1 MKKINSFL
9 YAGVAAIITNITYT
23 ILLAVLYPNY
33 SHMSQIISEL
43 GMDSAPYPEV
53 FGFMEILTG
62 CLLII
67 SSLGIVTSLDRVSQK
82 KTLAKISAFCVV
94 LFGVNYIFSGSF
106 SLPDERHNGYGL
118 GAAIIIAPLFFAWA
132 VTGIQRQALFKVFHI
147 GAFIIFVVTIAIMAI
162 FSDITNQG
170 LFQRLLVFTN
180 FLWLF
185 ITYIYLLK
193 QKTTLTL
200 RNNY

>member
-1 MKKINSFL
+1 MKNINSLL
-9 YAGVAAIITNITYT
+9 YVGIAAIIINITYT
-23 ILLAVLYPNY
+23 ILLAFLYPKY
-33 SHMSQIISEL
+33 SHVSQIISEL
-43 GMDSAPYPEV
+43 GMENAPYPEV

-67 SSLGIVTSLDRVSQK
+67 SSLGIVTSLNRVSNK
-82 KTLAKISAFCVV
+82 KTLVKVSAFCAA

-132 VTGIQRQALFKVFHI
+132 VTGIQKQSLFKVFHI
-147 GAFIIFVVTIAIMAI
+147 GAFIIFIVTITIMVT
-162 FSDITNQG
+162 FSDMSNQG

-185 ITYIYLLK
+185 ITYVYLLK
-193 QKTTLTL
+193 QE
-200 RNNY
+200 NNSNFKE